1 MLDATKLHGS
11 LLSVLLGLSAMFAS
25 GCAPAGSSTAEE
37 ALAEES
43 EDEAEDER
51 SIIGGQSA
59 SAYPE
64 SVLID
69 MAENGQ
75 LVSICSGA
83 MIRPRV
89 VLTAGHCVHGFD
101 GFLVEA
107 PFVGVSAQ
115 ATAAAVYDWNNDG
128 QFVDPTQH
136 DVALLLLDRDVPLQT
151 YPTFATQRLSWGSQ
165 VKNIG
170 RIDDGQA
177 SWSSLFIGA
186 AVTVNDGTAFGFPF
200 AYVSGEKIQ
209 SGDSGGPV
217 VQSGTHHIVAVNSG
231 SGGGTQVLARVDL
244 VAPWIQQ
251 QIAAWESGQAGGED
265 TGGGEVEPPP
275 EPEDPCG
282 GITYEGEC
290 SSSREVTW
298 CEGGEVKT
306 MRCTGQKRCKLNPA
320 AGYYDCLR

>member
-1 MLDATKLHGS
+1 MIDATLRRLSS
-11 LLSVLLGLSAMFAS
+11 LLLLSLAATT
-25 GCAPAGSSTAEE
+25 GCAPEGSEE
-37 ALAEES
+37 LEAALAA
-43 EDEAEDER
+43 EDEGESQVDER
-51 SIIGGQSA
+51 SIIGGTSA

-64 SVLID
+64 GVLID
-69 MAENGQ
+69 MAQGGQ

-89 VLTAGHCVHGFD
+89 VLTAGHCVLGFD

-107 PFVGVSAQ
+107 PFAGVTAQ
-115 ATAAAVYDWNNDG
+115 ATAAALYDWNNDG
-128 QFVDPTQH
+128 EYVDPSQH
-136 DVALLLLDRDVPLQT
+136 DVALLFLDRDVPLAQ
-151 YPTFATQRLSWGSQ
+151 YPTFATQRAAWGTR

-177 SWSSLFIGA
+177 SWSSLFISA
-186 AVTVNDGTAFGFPF
+186 AVTVSDGAQWGFPY
-200 AYVSGEKIQ
+200 AYVSSEKIQ

-217 VQSGTHHIVAVNSG
+217 VQEGTHHIVAVNSG

-251 QIAAWESGQAGGED
+251 QIAAWEGGQVDGGD
-265 TGGGEVEPPP
+265 VEPPP

-290 SSSREVTW
+290 TSSREVTW
-298 CEGGEVKT
+298 CEGGEVKS
-306 MRCTGQKRCKLNPA
+306 MRCTGNRRCKLNQA

>member
-1 MLDATKLHGS
+1 MLHDADLRRSPLALLLLAAIGALGS
-11 LLSVLLGLSAMFAS
+11 A
-25 GCAPAGSSTAEE
+25 CAPASSSSSEE
-37 ALAEES
+37 ALAEEG
-43 EDEAEDER
+43 EDAEQDER

-69 MAENGQ
+69 MAQNGQ

-83 MIRPRV
+83 VIRPRV

-107 PFVGVSAQ
+107 PFVGVTAQ
-115 ATAAAVYDWNNDG
+115 ATAAAVFDWNNDG
-128 QFVDPTQH
+128 EFVDPNQH
-136 DVALLLLDRDVPLQT
+136 DVALILLDRDVPLQT

-170 RIDDGQA
+170 RIDDGEA

-186 AVTVNDGTAFGFPF
+186 AVTVNDGAQRGFPY
-200 AYVSGEKIQ
+200 AYVSSEKIQ

-251 QIAAWESGQAGGED
+251 QVAAWEGGE

-282 GITYEGEC
+282 GVTYEGEC

-306 MRCTGQKRCKLNPA
+306 MRCTGQKRCKLNQA